1 LASKRTVALEI
12 AAFVQSRFVLTLIA
26 RALRGF
32 ETRHAYA
39 RRARNAPS
47 LRRDFLLTPIGPVR
61 FGPTTLTPH

>member
-1 LASKRTVALEI
+1 VALEI
-12 AAFVQSRFVLTLIA
+12 AASVQSRFVLTLIA

-47 LRRDFLLTPIGPVR
+47 LRRDFLL
-61 FGPTTLTPH
+61 